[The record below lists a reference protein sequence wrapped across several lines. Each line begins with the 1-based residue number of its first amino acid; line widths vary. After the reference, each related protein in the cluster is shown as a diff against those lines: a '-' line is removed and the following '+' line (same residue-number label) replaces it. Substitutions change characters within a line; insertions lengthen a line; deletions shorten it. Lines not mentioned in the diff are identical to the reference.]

1 MLDEG
6 NFSLHGKSISGSQH
20 VEGGGSAA
28 RCSLGGIG
36 YDKLALQVATTRHG
50 NTHPVDEPHGSGG
63 EPHGSMST
71 NKAND
76 WACPIAEEP
85 IPDDF
90 KYYDVDAKCLLSGFF
105 CFC

>member
-1 MLDEG
+1 VENFDLQQEEAPRHGNGRDRRKNMLDEG

-76 WACPIAEEP
+76 
-85 IPDDF
+85 
-90 KYYDVDAKCLLSGFF
+90 
-105 CFC
+105 